1 MAIEVFPTANDI
13 GGSGTGR
20 TATEENMV
28 QTLDRFSTQSS
39 ILSGM
44 TLPASAVDLN
54 LEVAAGRAGIDGY
67 LVRLPAAETVAIT
80 ASSTVYLWLQ
90 LTGAGDSPPA
100 VTATAWV
107 ETATLTNPG
116 NAALVGEIT
125 TSGSAI
131 TATDDEMRREGAG
144 YIIGTYTGTGTL
156 DGDTQDID
164 LGQTPRYVKITNP
177 NFSPSYTTLDDV
189 THSRESFIW
198 PGNAPLTG
206 YTTSGD
212 FDVPIIKD
220 GFTAKDGS
228 TNGNCRTGVVYS
240 YIAWF

>member
-20 TATEENMV
+20 TGTEENMV
-28 QTLDRFSTQSS
+28 QTLDRYSTPSS

-44 TLPASAVDLN
+44 TLPASAVDLD
-54 LEVAAGRAGIDGY
+54 LVVAAGRAWIDGY
-67 LVRLPAAETVAIT
+67 LVRFPAAETVAIT

-131 TATDDEMRREGAG
+131 TGTDDEMRREGAG
-144 YIIGTYTGTGTL
+144 YTIGTYEG
-156 DGDTQDID
+156 DGAASQEIDI
-164 LGQTPRYVKITNP
+164 GATPRAVTVTAP
-177 NFSPSYTTLDDV
+177 ADV
-189 THSRESFIW
+189 DTVHYALAEIW
-198 PGNAPLTG
+198 VGNATLPAKRIN
-206 YTTSGD
+206 SNI
-212 FDVPIIKD
+212 VIIKD
-220 GFTAKDGS
+220 GFEAYGTDADDGLNRS
-228 TNGNCRTGVVYS
+228 GRHYT
-240 YIAWF
+240 YIAHF

>member
-28 QTLDRFSTQSS
+28 QTLDRNSTQSA

-44 TLPASAVDLN
+44 TLPASAADLN
-54 LEVAAGRAGIDGY
+54 LEVAAGRAWIDGY

-107 ETATLTNPG
+107 ETATLANPG

-131 TATDDEMRREGAG
+131 TGTDYEIRRQSAG
-144 YIIGTYTGTGTL
+144 YIISAY
-156 DGDTQDID
+156 DGDNTTSQDIA
-164 LGQTPRYVKITNP
+164 LGATPRRVNITHMDGGDLRSHN
-177 NFSPSYTTLDDV
+177 SA
-189 THSRESFIW
+189 IW
-198 PGNAPLTG
+198 PGNATLP
-206 YTTSGD
+206 TTEENDILIISGGFRVFGAAAD
-212 FDVPIIKD
+212 RLND
-220 GFTAKDGS
+220 G
-228 TNGNCRTGVVYS
+228 GVTYN
-240 YIAWF
+240 YQAWF

>member
-20 TATEENMV
+20 TGTEENMV
-28 QTLDRFSTQSS
+28 QTLDRYSTPSS

-44 TLPASAVDLN
+44 TLPASAVDLD
-54 LEVAAGRAGIDGY
+54 LVVAAGRAWIDGY
-67 LVRLPAAETVAIT
+67 LVRFPAAETVAIT

-131 TATDDEMRREGAG
+131 TGTDDEMRREGAG
-144 YIIGTYTGTGTL
+144 YITGTYTGDGTSSQ
-156 DGDTQDID
+156 TID
-164 LGQTPRYVKITNP
+164 LGKTPG
-177 NFSPSYTTLDDV
+177 DV
-189 THSRESFIW
+189 SVTWIYSTSVGNEVAQIW
-198 PGNAPLTG
+198 PGNTALPSKVTNSNIYIL
-206 YTTSGD
+206 
-212 FDVPIIKD
+212 KD
-220 GFTAKDGS
+220 GFK
-228 TNGNCRTGVVYS
+228 VYDTDAS
-240 YIAWF
+240 SGLNVNSRVYTYIAHF

>member
-28 QTLDRFSTQSS
+28 QTLDRYSTQSS

-44 TLPASAVDLN
+44 TLPASAVDLD
-54 LEVAAGRAGIDGY
+54 LEVAAGRAWIDGY
-67 LVRLPAAETVAIT
+67 LVRFPAAETVAIT
-80 ASSTVYLWLQ
+80 ASSTVYLWLK

-131 TATDDEMRREGAG
+131 TGTDDEMRREGAG
-144 YIIGTYTGTGTL
+144 YTIGTYTGTGASSITV
-156 DGDTQDID
+156 D
-164 LGQTPRYVKITNP
+164 LGATPRAVTITYNTATTA
-177 NFSPSYTTLDDV
+177 PSEDAQ
-189 THSRESFIW
+189 IW
-198 PGNAPLTG
+198 LGNATLP
-206 YTTSGD
+206 SK
-212 FDVPIIKD
+212 VSSSNVVIVKD
-220 GFTAKDGS
+220 GMDVYGS
-228 TNGNCRTGVVYS
+228 SDLNINTKVYT
-240 YIAWF
+240 YIAHF